1 MDLADKVVLVTGGG
15 SGIGLGI
22 ARAFAEEGCRVAITG
37 RSENTL
43 KRAAE
48 SIAGE
53 PPIAWKTCDVS
64 DRTQVRELFA
74 WLTEQLGPPDI
85 LINNAGINVANRL
98 FEDIDPNDFDSVL
111 AVNVTG
117 SFNCIHAALPAMRRK
132 GDGVIINIVSIS
144 GLHASILGGLPYSI
158 SKFGQS
164 ALGLFANLE
173 LAEQGIRVTNIYP
186 GETNTPILDKRPA
199 PPPAEK
205 RTAMLQPEDVAAC
218 AVCVAKL
225 PPRAVVPQLVIVP
238 PYMVYG

>member
-1 MDLADKVVLVTGGG
+1 MQLADKVVLVTGGG

-22 ARAFAEEGCRVAITG
+22 AEAFAQEGCRVAITG
-37 RSENTL
+37 RSESRL
-43 KRAAE
+43 MHAAE
-48 SIAGE
+48 SVAADT
-53 PPIAWKTCDVS
+53 PVLWKACDVS
-64 DRTQVRELFA
+64 DRQSVRELFD
-74 WLTEQLGPPDI
+74 WLTQELGSPDI
-85 LINNAGINVANRL
+85 LVNSAGINVANRL
-98 FEDIDPNDFDSVL
+98 FENIDPDDFDYVL

-117 SFNCIHAALPAMRRK
+117 SFNCIHAALPAMRQK

-186 GETNTPILDKRPA
+186 GEANTPILDKRPA
-199 PPPAEK
+199 PPPEEK
-205 RTAMLQPEDVAAC
+205 RAAMLQPEDIAAC